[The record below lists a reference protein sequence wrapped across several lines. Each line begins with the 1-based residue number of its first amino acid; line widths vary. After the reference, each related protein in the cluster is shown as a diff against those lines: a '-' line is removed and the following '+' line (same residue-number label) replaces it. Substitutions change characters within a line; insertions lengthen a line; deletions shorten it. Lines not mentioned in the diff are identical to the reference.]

1 MWERRCSTLGN
12 YNPNGIKNLCNA
24 IVISAVKD
32 ARSGAI
38 TKEEF
43 SEFIFSWWAY
53 LLLRDAIAPDV
64 IYKEVYPNEKH
75 RPN

>member
-1 MWERRCSTLGN
+1 MTLN
-12 YNPNGIKNLCNA
+12 YHPNGIKNLCNA

-43 SEFIFSWWAY
+43 SDFIYSGWAY
-53 LLLRDAIAPDV
+53 LLMRDAIDPDV
-64 IYKEVYPNEKH
+64 IYKEVYPNEQ
-75 RPN
+75 RFSN

>member
-1 MWERRCSTLGN
+1 MCN
-12 YNPNGIKNLCNA
+12 YHPNGIKNLANA

-43 SEFIFSWWAY
+43 SAFIFSWWSY
-53 LLLRDAIAPDV
+53 LLLRDAIDPDV
-64 IYKEVYPNEKH
+64 IYKEVYPNEQSWQH
-75 RPN
+75 

>member
-1 MWERRCSTLGN
+1 MGRGDSTLCN
-12 YNPNGIKNLCNA
+12 YHPDGIKNLCNA

-43 SEFIFSWWAY
+43 SAFIYSWWAY
-53 LLLRDAIAPDV
+53 LLLRDAIDPDA
-64 IYKEVYPNEKH
+64 IYKEVYPSDG
-75 RPN
+75 

>member
-1 MWERRCSTLGN
+1 MTVN
-12 YNPNGIKNLCNA
+12 DYHPNGIKNLCNA

-43 SEFIFSWWAY
+43 SAFIFSWWAY
-53 LLLRDAIAPDV
+53 ILLRDAIDPDV
-64 IYKEVYPNEKH
+64 IYKEVYPE
-75 RPN
+75 

>member
-1 MWERRCSTLGN
+1 MCN
-12 YNPNGIKNLCNA
+12 YHPEGIKNLCNG

-43 SEFIFSWWAY
+43 GAFIFSWWAY
-53 LLLRDAIAPDV
+53 LLLRDAIDPDV
-64 IYKEVYPNEKH
+64 IYKEVYPNET
-75 RPN
+75 RRTN